1 MGQFEKTFR
10 MKELSADIV
19 LCGAIDEK
27 FVFETIPSTIRTV
40 NVDVENIEYISS
52 FGVKLWVK
60 WISTLPREATLV
72 LHKARPSTLANVNA
86 VEGFVLPK
94 TVVQSVLVPF
104 TTDDGEE
111 GTDIALEFGKH
122 YTANGTFNF
131 PAPKAST
138 GETMVPDF
146 IPERLFKFLR
156 A

>member
-10 MKELSADIV
+10 MKELSADIG
-19 LCGAIDEK
+19 LRGAIDEK
-27 FVFETIPSTIRTV
+27 CVFE
-40 NVDVENIEYISS
+40 
-52 FGVKLWVK
+52 
-60 WISTLPREATLV
+60 
-72 LHKARPSTLANVNA
+72 VNA

-111 GTDIALEFGKH
+111 GTDIALEFGTH
-122 YTANGTFNF
+122 YLANGTFNF
-131 PAPKAST
+131 PAPKSST
-138 GETMVPDF
+138 GESMVPDF